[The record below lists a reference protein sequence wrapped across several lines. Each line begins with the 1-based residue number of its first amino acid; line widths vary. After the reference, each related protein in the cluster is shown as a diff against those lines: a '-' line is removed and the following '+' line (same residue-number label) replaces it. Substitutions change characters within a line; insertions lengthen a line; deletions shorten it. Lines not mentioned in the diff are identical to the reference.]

1 MSEAKPLGG
10 RILTPTFLFCLLVIA
25 AGGYYI
31 YLRFLY
37 GIGAVANLNDG
48 YPWGIW
54 IFYDMVTG
62 SAFACG
68 GYAVAL
74 MVYIFNRGEYHPMVR
89 SALLA
94 SVFGY
99 TLGGVSILIDIGRY
113 LNVYNLYLPWQINL
127 HSVMLEVA
135 LCVTAYITVMILEF
149 SPAIV
154 EKWHLKRFEKILNKI
169 AFILIA
175 LGVLLPTMHQSSL
188 GTMMLMAGYKLSP
201 LWHTNFLPLLFL
213 MTALF
218 MGFSMVIFEG
228 IISGRVYNLHDE
240 TPLLARIGKI
250 VAFIIGIYLIL
261 RLQNIFTRGY
271 MPEAFSG
278 SFLGYMFLLENGLL
292 LAGMIMLLN
301 RNLRYSPRYLFIAAV
316 CILLGGALFR
326 TNTYM
331 IGYNPGNGWNYFPS
345 IGEQIVTY
353 ALIAI
358 EVAGYTMLVK
368 ILPVFSSGGH
378 ESAASKH

>member
-1 MSEAKPLGG
+1 
-10 RILTPTFLFCLLVIA
+10 
-25 AGGYYI
+25 
-31 YLRFLY
+31 
-37 GIGAVANLNDG
+37 
-48 YPWGIW
+48 
-54 IFYDMVTG
+54 
-62 SAFACG
+62 
-68 GYAVAL
+68 

-154 EKWHLKRFEKILNKI
+154 EKWHLQRFEKILNKT

-228 IISGRVYNLHDE
+228 ILSGRVYNLQDE

-278 SFLGYMFLLENGLL
+278 SFLGYMFLLENGQL

-301 RNLRYSPRYLFIAAV
+301 RNLRYSPRYLVSAAV

-345 IGEQIVTY
+345 TGEQMITY

-368 ILPVFSSGGH
+368 ILPVFSSGSH
-378 ESAASKH
+378 QATALKH